1 MVFYEHLLN
10 QVHHYIYIS
19 LFQIIV
25 EGIRGS
31 NAQSDVAIDDISI
44 HFGSCSGDIH
54 IHMLYNNFNCCIYGE
69 NKLRSPIMAIPYIT
83 KQTKSLFTSFR

>member
-1 MVFYEHLLN
+1 MLDLFVVLLLLSY
-10 QVHHYIYIS
+10 Q

-44 HFGSCSGDIH
+44 HFGSCSGDIQ
-54 IHMLYNNFNCCIYGE
+54 L
-69 NKLRSPIMAIPYIT
+69 
-83 KQTKSLFTSFR
+83 